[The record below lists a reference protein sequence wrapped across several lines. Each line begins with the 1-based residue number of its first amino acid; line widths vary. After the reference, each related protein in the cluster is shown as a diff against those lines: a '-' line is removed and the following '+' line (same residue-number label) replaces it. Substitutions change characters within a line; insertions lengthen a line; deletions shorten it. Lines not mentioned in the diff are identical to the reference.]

1 MDANRIAQIEQE
13 INEDDLEPHAAEA
26 TIRELIAGIRERDSW
41 LTKLAQSI
49 CDDEDLPDRERIE
62 KAVNERELALDNVQG
77 NQSMIADQRRH
88 IEKLKQK
95 LETQRPTSFAKAWEQ
110 FQRAGFQYGTD
121 ALEQVRFGFEIAQGK
136 KPHQLGIDPEVIY
149 VEVEEL
155 DRLRK
160 IEHTVR
166 ELMCVGISSV
176 EERER
181 IIVEVLALV
190 GDA

>member
-1 MDANRIAQIEQE
+1 MDAKRLAQIEQE
-13 INEDDLEPHAAEA
+13 IDEDELEPHRAKE
-26 TIRELIAGIRERDSW
+26 TIKELIAGIRERDSW
-41 LTKLAQSI
+41 TTKVAQSI
-49 CDDEDLPDRERIE
+49 CDDEDMPDRDRIE

-77 NQSMIADQRRH
+77 QQSVIADQRRH

-95 LETQRPTSFAKAWEQ
+95 LERERPTSFAKAWEQ
-110 FQRAGFQYGTD
+110 FQRAGFQYGPD
-121 ALEQVRFGFEIAQGK
+121 ALEQVRFGFEIAQGR
-136 KPHQLGIDPEVIY
+136 KPQHLGIDPEVIY

-166 ELMCVGISSV
+166 ELMCVEISSV

-190 GDA
+190 GD